1 MAERKPHP
9 LPLLHAAGLVGVAP
23 AHCVYVGDAERDIQ
37 AGRAA
42 GMTTVVAAYGYLSA
56 DDDPASWQP
65 TGIVAEP
72 RELLDWVGAA
82 AASAV
87 GERPVTNE
95 SLPLLALVALI
106 TVIAFGIGWLIGRRR
121 AHALELEL
129 AAARA
134 EIRSAADIA
143 REREQSLELAL
154 ATAARRLRLRCRAT
168 RCATTAR
175 CSCSS
180 RDRCSGQQQETAV
193 NSLAER
199 EKAVAAMMTPLR
211 EALTR
216 THEQIA
222 RIEKERA
229 ESFGAL
235 RNSIESVA
243 LGQQALQRETRSLV
257 TALRRPEVRGQ
268 WGEMTLRRLAELA
281 GMVEHC
287 DFAEQVVVQGEE
299 GALRPDMIVSMP
311 DGRQLVVDVKT
322 PLDAYLSAVEA
333 TNDEDR
339 AAAIRRHAQAVVERV
354 RQLSSKA
361 YWSQFK
367 NSPDFVVLFIPG
379 DQFLAAAVGEIP
391 TLLEDSIRQHVIIAT
406 PTSFIALL
414 KAVAYGWR
422 QNALAA
428 NAARIQELAEDLYK
442 RLATFGEHLG
452 RIGKSLG
459 QSVDAY
465 NSAVGSLERQVLP
478 GRAQVHRARAASR
491 QGDRGNRSGGQ
502 ARARPEGWRG

>member
-1 MAERKPHP
+1 
-9 LPLLHAAGLVGVAP
+9 
-23 AHCVYVGDAERDIQ
+23 
-37 AGRAA
+37 
-42 GMTTVVAAYGYLSA
+42 MT
-56 DDDPASWQP
+56 
-65 TGIVAEP
+65 
-72 RELLDWVGAA
+72 R
-82 AASAV
+82 
-87 GERPVTNE
+87 E
-95 SLPLLALVALI
+95 SLALMALVAVVI
-106 TVIAFGIGWLIGRRR
+106 VIAFGIGWLIGRRR

-129 AAARA
+129 TVARA

-143 REREQSLELAL
+143 REREQALELAL
-154 ATAARRLRLRCRAT
+154 GRLRSGFDSVAGDALRDNSQVFLQL
-168 RCATTAR
+168 AR
-175 CSCSS
+175 QVL
-180 RDRCSGQQQETAV
+180 GQQQETAV

-235 RNSIESVA
+235 RNSIENVA

-354 RQLSSKA
+354 RQLASKA

-379 DQFLAAAVGEIP
+379 DQFLAAAVGEVP

-422 QNALAA
+422 QNALAD

-478 GRAQVHRARAASR
+478 GARKFTELGLRPGKEIEEIAPVDKLAR
-491 QGDRGNRSGGQ
+491 VPKAGDGE
-502 ARARPEGWRG
+502 AVDE